1 MLDSDE
7 KPSSAWQLSPLQIPS
22 LRGPIE
28 VRGGGLTIGRDPS
41 NMLVLSTDRFPGVS
55 AHHARITVDGEAIW
69 AEDLSSKNGTF
80 VAGEQIDRRALKNG
94 DIIQFGAGGPRFAVL
109 SAAGLEGTVSLART
123 ALFGAR
129 TKSAIGEETVER
141 VRVQLDLPDKIEVAK
156 MIAGEERKSR
166 SALVVASL
174 VVLIA
179 FVVVWRVVS
188 QIEEESRASVDKLQ
202 RQAEDLQEKLI
213 LSRAQLEE
221 HQGLWETRQAE
232 FGDARES
239 WEADRSGLIK
249 ERARLEETIQKFANE
264 KEGEGADMSALQEQ
278 LIKTTKSLT
287 LYDPVNLEQARLR
300 EVARINRAVVM
311 VEAREVLMERSTG
324 EILFMSEDE
333 FGFADFNYDGLG
345 EPLSKEASGSGFCL
359 NDEGYL
365 LTNAHVVFKEEDAD
379 VNFTVL
385 ADEMNFEVALEL
397 TVTFSGESV
406 KREAVLVDW
415 VRKGDQDL
423 ALLKIEPFSGM
434 ATIGKILLDSPEPT
448 GGTEVFC
455 IGFPL
460 GRSVMQQGETVIAS
474 TFRGIVSRKVR
485 SYLQVDAAIHPGAS
499 GGPVIDGTGNVVGVV
514 TAIHPV
520 DREGKA
526 SAIGYIIPIADAG
539 ALWPHE

>member
-1 MLDSDE
+1 MLNSDE

-28 VRGGGLTIGRDPS
+28 VRESGLTIGRDPS

-55 AHHARITVDGEAIW
+55 AYHARITVDGEVIW
-69 AEDLSSKNGTF
+69 AEDLGSKNGTY

-123 ALFGAR
+123 AIFGAR

-156 MIAGEERKSR
+156 MIAGGERKSR
-166 SALVVASL
+166 SALVIASL
-174 VVLIA
+174 VTLIA
-179 FVVVWRVVS
+179 FAIGWRVIS
-188 QIEEESRASVDKLQ
+188 QIEEESRASVDELQ
-202 RQAEDLQEKLI
+202 RQADDLQEKLI

-221 HQGLWETRQAE
+221 HRGLWETRQAE
-232 FGDARES
+232 FSDARES
-239 WEADRSGLIK
+239 WEADRSALIK
-249 ERARLEETIQKFANE
+249 ERARLEETIQKFADD
-264 KEGEGADMSALQEQ
+264 KEGEGVDMSALREQ
-278 LIKTTKSLT
+278 LLETTKSLM

-379 VNFTVL
+379 ESFTVL
-385 ADEMNFEVALEL
+385 ADELNFEVTLEV
-397 TVTFSGESV
+397 TVTFSGESL
-406 KREAVLVDW
+406 KRKAALVDW

-434 ATIGKILLDSPEPT
+434 ATIGKMLLDSPEPT

-460 GRSVMQQGETVIAS
+460 GRSVMQQGEMVIAS
-474 TFRGIVSRKVR
+474 TFRGIVSRKVQ

-526 SAIGYIIPIADAG
+526 SAIGYIIPIADAA

>member
-1 MLDSDE
+1 MPDLTE
-7 KPSSAWQLSPLQIPS
+7 RPSNAWQLSPLQIPS

-28 VRGGGLTIGRDPS
+28 VADSGLTIGRDPS
-41 NMLVLSTDRFPGVS
+41 NDLVLSTDRFPGVS
-55 AHHARITVDGEAIW
+55 AHHARITVDGEELW
-69 AEDLSSKNGTF
+69 AEDLGSKNGTF
-80 VAGEQIDRRALKNG
+80 VAGEQIERRALKNG

-129 TKSAIGEETVER
+129 TRSAIGEETVER
-141 VRVQLDLPDKIEVAK
+141 VRVQLDLPDKVEVAK

-166 SALVVASL
+166 SALVVAS
-174 VVLIA
+174 VAVLIA
-179 FVVVWRVVS
+179 FAVGWRVVN
-188 QIEEESRASVDKLQ
+188 QVQEESRASVDELQ
-202 RQAEDLQEKLI
+202 KQADELQEKLT
-213 LSRAQLEE
+213 LSRAQLED
-221 HQGLWETRQAE
+221 HQGLWEARQSE
-232 FGDARES
+232 FRAAQDS
-239 WEADRSGLIK
+239 WEADKAGLIK
-249 ERARLEETIQKFANE
+249 ERERLEETIQEIANK
-264 KEGEGADMSALQEQ
+264 KEVEGVDVSVLREQ
-278 LIKTTKSLT
+278 LKETTQSLT
-287 LYDPVNLEQARLR
+287 LYNPVNLEQARLR
-300 EVARINRAVVM
+300 EVARINKAVVM
-311 VEAREVLMERSTG
+311 VEAREFLRERTTG

-333 FGFADFNYDGLG
+333 YGFADFNYEGLG

-359 NDEGYL
+359 NNDGYM
-365 LTNAHVVFKEEDAD
+365 LTNAHVVFKEEEAD
-379 VNFTVL
+379 VSFSVL
-385 ADEMNFEVALEL
+385 AEEMNFESVLEL
-397 TVTFSGESV
+397 TVTFSGESL
-406 KREAVLVDW
+406 KREATLIDW
-415 VRKGDQDL
+415 VREGDQDL
-423 ALLKIEPFSGM
+423 ALLKIEPFGGM
-434 ATIGKILLDSPEPT
+434 STIGKMLLDSPEPT

-526 SAIGYIIPIADAG
+526 SAIGYIIPIAEAG